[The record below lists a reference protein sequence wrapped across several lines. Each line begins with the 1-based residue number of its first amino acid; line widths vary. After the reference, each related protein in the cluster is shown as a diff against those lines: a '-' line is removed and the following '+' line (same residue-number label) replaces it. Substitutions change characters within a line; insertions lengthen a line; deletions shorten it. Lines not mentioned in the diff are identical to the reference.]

1 MVVSLSKVISQATQF
16 INLINLRL
24 KLYSVNQKL
33 YIIDIRNQ
41 INLLR
46 EYREF

>member
-16 INLINLRL
+16 INLRL